1 MDPRLLRHYNAEL
14 GFLREMG
21 AEFAGQFPK
30 IAARLGID
38 GLEVVDPYVERLLEG
53 VAFLT
58 ARLQLKLDAE
68 FPRFT
73 EQLLNIVQ
81 PQFLAPLPAM
91 LIACFQPDVNDPG
104 LLKGFPLPQGSG
116 LRSLL
121 GRGDATACEFR
132 TAHALTLWPISLETA
147 SYSVYPADLP
157 LARLGLRQPLRGALR
172 LRLRCGGGLKFAQL
186 PLDRLPIWFGG
197 HDETAWKLL
206 ELALGHCLGVLV
218 LPIVR
223 PATWHRLLPPEAVA
237 PLGFADDEALLPQTL
252 KGFSGYRLLREYQAL
267 PERFRFIELQGLAS
281 AFAQADSDEIE
292 IVLLFDRGDSALE
305 SLVDASHC
313 LLHCS
318 PAVNLFSRRCDR
330 IALDASQNEYPV
342 VPDRTRPLDFE
353 VYAVE
358 TVEGYSA
365 GNVEHTRFLPFYS
378 AYHNESGEHMA
389 YFTTRR
395 EPRLPSLT
403 QKRHGARS
411 SHVGSEVFLSLVDAS
426 EAPYPAV
433 LRQVGVTA
441 QCTNRDLPLLMPL
454 GVGTTD
460 FELDGSAPLQAIRC
474 AKGPSRPWTP
484 TEVPAWRAIDH
495 LSLNYLSLV
504 EADPTEG
511 AAALRRLLT
520 LYAPEH
526 GSGLRNAIDG
536 LRHIRVKPRV
546 ARFPLPGPLAFGR
559 GLEITLEVDEMAF
572 QGGSA
577 FLFGQVMERFLAR
590 HVSLNSF
597 TETVLISQTR
607 GEVMRWKPRLG
618 ARATL

>member
-132 TAHALTLWPISLETA
+132 TAHALTLWPITLETA
-147 SYSVYPADLP
+147 SYSVHPADLP

-206 ELALGHCLGVLV
+206 ELALGHCLGVLL

-252 KGFSGYRLLREYQAL
+252 KGFSAGE
-267 PERFRFIELQGLAS
+267 
-281 AFAQADSDEIE
+281 
-292 IVLLFDRGDSALE
+292 RGDDE
-305 SLVDASHC
+305 
-313 LLHCS
+313 
-318 PAVNLFSRRCDR
+318 
-330 IALDASQNEYPV
+330 
-342 VPDRTRPLDFE
+342 
-353 VYAVE
+353 
-358 TVEGYSA
+358 
-365 GNVEHTRFLPFYS
+365 
-378 AYHNESGEHMA
+378 
-389 YFTTRR
+389 
-395 EPRLPSLT
+395 EP
-403 QKRHGARS
+403 
-411 SHVGSEVFLSLVDAS
+411 
-426 EAPYPAV
+426 
-433 LRQVGVTA
+433 
-441 QCTNRDLPLLMPL
+441 
-454 GVGTTD
+454 
-460 FELDGSAPLQAIRC
+460 
-474 AKGPSRPWTP
+474 
-484 TEVPAWRAIDH
+484 VPASFPSSQHPWSPRGVPWA
-495 LSLNYLSLV
+495 
-504 EADPTEG
+504 
-511 AAALRRLLT
+511 RRQRR
-520 LYAPEH
+520 
-526 GSGLRNAIDG
+526 G
-536 LRHIRVKPRV
+536 
-546 ARFPLPGPLAFGR
+546 GP
-559 GLEITLEVDEMAF
+559 
-572 QGGSA
+572 
-577 FLFGQVMERFLAR
+577 
-590 HVSLNSF
+590 
-597 TETVLISQTR
+597 
-607 GEVMRWKPRLG
+607 
-618 ARATL
+618 

>member
-132 TAHALTLWPISLETA
+132 TAHALTLWPITLETA
-147 SYSVYPADLP
+147 SYSVHPADLP

-206 ELALGHCLGVLV
+206 ELALGHCLGVLL

-292 IVLLFDRGDSALE
+292 IVLLFSRGDAALE

-318 PAVNLFSRRCDR
+318 PAVNLF
-330 IALDASQNEYPV
+330 
-342 VPDRTRPLDFE
+342 
-353 VYAVE
+353 
-358 TVEGYSA
+358 
-365 GNVEHTRFLPFYS
+365 
-378 AYHNESGEHMA
+378 
-389 YFTTRR
+389 
-395 EPRLPSLT
+395 
-403 QKRHGARS
+403 
-411 SHVGSEVFLSLVDAS
+411 
-426 EAPYPAV
+426 
-433 LRQVGVTA
+433 
-441 QCTNRDLPLLMPL
+441 
-454 GVGTTD
+454 
-460 FELDGSAPLQAIRC
+460 
-474 AKGPSRPWTP
+474 
-484 TEVPAWRAIDH
+484 
-495 LSLNYLSLV
+495 
-504 EADPTEG
+504 
-511 AAALRRLLT
+511 
-520 LYAPEH
+520 
-526 GSGLRNAIDG
+526 
-536 LRHIRVKPRV
+536 
-546 ARFPLPGPLAFGR
+546 
-559 GLEITLEVDEMAF
+559 
-572 QGGSA
+572 
-577 FLFGQVMERFLAR
+577 
-590 HVSLNSF
+590 
-597 TETVLISQTR
+597 
-607 GEVMRWKPRLG
+607 
-618 ARATL
+618 